1 MWHTYLPKL
10 GRDGTMLQKRSKLLQ
25 AVSLLCWLMIPVPA
39 QEAARR
45 VRVGVLGFAGKGVG
59 RVAAESLAM
68 AMAQDKILSVND
80 IDESEAAARGL
91 SYAGMMNLSL
101 EEARDLGGALGCDFY
116 FLGRIVT
123 EELSDVARPKYGAAY
138 LALVLV
144 SARTGRLVLWQE
156 VRAEAA
162 TPAEA
167 AKQLPELLAN
177 HAQAYVEASKTA
189 QAQEQAAERQRLTTE
204 TPPLLIPDAPETD
217 TPAAKGL
224 RLPAPYRRLTPAYPE
239 TAARVQAAGTVDALV
254 ELDAQG
260 EVRNVTIVRWAGFGL
275 DEAVADTVRR
285 MHFRPAQRDGVGV
298 PLRVLL
304 RYNFRPVRE

>member
-1 MWHTYLPKL
+1 
-10 GRDGTMLQKRSKLLQ
+10 MLQKRSKLLQ

-80 IDESEAAARGL
+80 IDESEAAARGMG
-91 SYAGMMNLSL
+91 YAGMMNLSL

-138 LALVLV
+138 VALVLV

-167 AKQLPELLAN
+167 MKQLPELLASRVPE
-177 HAQAYVEASKTA
+177 YVKAIRNA
-189 QAQEQAAERQRLTTE
+189 QAQEQVAEQQRLTTE
-204 TPPLLIPDAPETD
+204 TPPLLIPDAPEAD
-217 TPAAKGL
+217 TPQAKGL
-224 RLPAPYRRLTPAYPE
+224 RLPAPYRRLTPAYPA

-260 EVRNVTIVRWAGFGL
+260 EVRNVTIARWAGFGL
-275 DEAVADTVRR
+275 DEAVLDTVRQ
-285 MHFRPAQRDGVGV
+285 MHFRPAQRDGTGV

-304 RYNFRPVRE
+304 RYNFRPAKD